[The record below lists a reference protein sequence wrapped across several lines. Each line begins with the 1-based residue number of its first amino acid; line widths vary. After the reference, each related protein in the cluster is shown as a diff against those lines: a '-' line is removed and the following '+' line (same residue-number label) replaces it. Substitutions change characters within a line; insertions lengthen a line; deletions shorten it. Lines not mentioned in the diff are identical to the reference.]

1 MSEIKCRILY
11 VDDHADSSEILKLVL
26 SESDYE
32 VHTASRMDEA
42 LQLATTQAFDLY
54 VLDKRLP
61 DGSGFELC
69 RKLNR
74 LTPGVPCIFYTGDA
88 YEIHREE
95 ADGNWV
101 EVGPPAAQSCLVI
114 YPKSL
119 REDWQQRKPSIVFE
133 CDNIQKT
140 FEEMRD
146 RGVHFKEEPKPMQ
159 WSTFAIFV
167 DTEGNLHGLR
177 ELPR

>member
-1 MSEIKCRILY
+1 MSEIKCQILY

-42 LQLATTQAFDLY
+42 LRLATSRAFDLY

-88 YEIHREE
+88 YELHREE
-95 ADGNWV
+95 AR
-101 EVGPPAAQSCLVI
+101 AAGADVYIAKPDIDKLIETVHQILSQ
-114 YPKSL
+114 
-119 REDWQQRKPSIVFE
+119 RE
-133 CDNIQKT
+133 CAAAT
-140 FEEMRD
+140 
-146 RGVHFKEEPKPMQ
+146 
-159 WSTFAIFV
+159 
-167 DTEGNLHGLR
+167 
-177 ELPR
+177 